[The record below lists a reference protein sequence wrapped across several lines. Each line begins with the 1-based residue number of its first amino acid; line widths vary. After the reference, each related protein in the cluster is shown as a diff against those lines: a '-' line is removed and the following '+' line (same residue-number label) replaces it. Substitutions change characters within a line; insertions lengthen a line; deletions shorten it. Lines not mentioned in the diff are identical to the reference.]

1 MKNFCCKIHKKTSV
15 TESLFNKVTVLY
27 PATSLKE
34 RTPTQMFSH
43 EFCEILKTPFFQNT
57 SRRLLLF
64 CENRKEHSEKR
75 KKILKKWKQLE
86 RKTTTHPKQKLN
98 PLTTNI
104 PHHIETS
111 QLICNQN

>member
-1 MKNFCCKIHKKTSV
+1 M

-64 CENRKEHSEKR
+64 YENRKEHSEKR
-75 KKILKKWKQLE
+75 KKILKNGNSLKEKQRHTQNKNL
-86 RKTTTHPKQKLN
+86 TH
-98 PLTTNI
+98 
-104 PHHIETS
+104 
-111 QLICNQN
+111 